1 MRATL
6 SNNYIVSRYI
16 CQEYFGESRS
26 ETGSH
31 PATGANH
38 PQPHVS
44 RAILRIQYTRQ
55 REVFSCL
62 RLAPG
67 TRRSRRFTASLDGT
81 EELPAALRWRSAGIL
96 YAITAGEADEFRL
109 RERER
114 HHARSFQVQCLP
126 NWAIVPGSFVSL
138 SAWSEPR
145 PVQVKAPCS
154 QCWVDCGWE
163 AARRASSTAPDGIS

>member
-1 MRATL
+1 L
-6 SNNYIVSRYI
+6 SNNYIVSRYM

-26 ETGSH
+26 VTGSH
-31 PATGANH
+31 PATGANR

-55 REVFSCL
+55 PGVFRAFALHREPGVHGAL
-62 RLAPG
+62 RLHLIGPRNFRLPG
-67 TRRSRRFTASLDGT
+67 DGGPPASYTLL
-81 EELPAALRWRSAGIL
+81 LPAKPRNSDYGSLIGTMQGVSKFSVCLTGQL
-96 YAITAGEADEFRL
+96 
-109 RERER
+109 
-114 HHARSFQVQCLP
+114 FQAP
-126 NWAIVPGSFVSL
+126 FVSL

-163 AARRASSTAPDGIS
+163 AARRASSTAQDGIS